1 MTEMDQNDPD
11 PASPQKPDT
20 VSPELLRQL
29 RELVW
34 TYQSVGQVEGAVYWA
49 DKVVSLSNEAEDHP
63 EDVYS
68 LGQALIS
75 AKQYHRAATIAMRNN
90 LHKSHVGCC
99 YVAAK
104 VRIRQLGY
112 IHHLNSFRPFTW
124 STRAKRR
131 STLSR
136 T

>member
-1 MTEMDQNDPD
+1 M
-11 PASPQKPDT
+11 
-20 VSPELLRQL
+20 
-29 RELVW
+29 
-34 TYQSVGQVEGAVYWA
+34 EGAVYWA
-49 DKVVSLSNEAEDHP
+49 DKVVSLSTEAEEHP

-68 LGQALIS
+68 LGQALVS

-99 YVAAK
+99 CVPAK
-104 VRIRQLGY
+104 VRFRQLAY
-112 IHHLNSFRPFTW
+112 NPHLNTFRPFTW
-124 STRAKRR
+124 FTRAKRR